1 MYHGDGEFDTFLS
14 LLMMLKP
21 TAESLDSCLI
31 PAPFCVSVYQGDG
44 EIDMHSLNTIRKTNQ
59 IPFP

>member
-21 TAESLDSCLI
+21 TAEIPLIYKLCLSKI
-31 PAPFCVSVYQGDG
+31 P
-44 EIDMHSLNTIRKTNQ
+44 
-59 IPFP
+59 